1 MVLYRHDTKKRQG
14 SLGTWSP
21 RLVQAGGRADQGRP
35 GAAAGRPHGVRARTA
50 RHCSQGA
57 AGYYPQCEGCD
68 AWCQDAD
75 TRLLVTA
82 LTPGVRAEL
91 LGTALTGARPD
102 TLATAL
108 TEADPALLQVST
120 LRMRRLDHTLLPP
133 LSRSPSPS
141 PGPSCSPRRCRRRRR
156 PSWRWLSPR

>member
-1 MVLYRHDTKKRQG
+1 MVLYWHDTKKRQG

-57 AGYYPQCEGCD
+57 AGYYPQCGGCD

-133 LSRSPSPS
+133 LSRSHSPS